1 MVINCIFDADDN
13 TLRAEDYYCI
23 SQDDNNSSVIS
34 VACRGIDA
42 EDGWEFYLEF
52 RCFDRRGVPTSAY
65 TSPKL
70 TLGES
75 GRILFEIPDCL
86 TLHPGYVAAQV
97 VAYVP
102 AADAQNQLVLKS
114 VMRGDRI
121 FDVAPSLSVTE
132 THVLDTPN
140 IFLKLENA
148 LAALGS
154 IALRRVRFFDCDALV
169 SDSVAAVG
177 SKLTAPAFSAPDG
190 MTFVGW
196 YCRETGELWNFD
208 ADVVAE
214 GQSDI
219 VLFADYYNSDA
230 VLDSGTMIFDYL
242 GGAAP
247 SLIHVS
253 FTAAGDVKFALPRA
267 SDGAPDRIAYADGV
281 DYLNYGVAADYGAPP
296 DSAELGVAPDGL
308 ISADGA
314 LLAPRLTL
322 SDELKLHSGA
332 TAIGTSLDE
341 MPVAVLD
348 LGDNVRTVASAVID
362 NDFLQILRLG
372 KNVEFIDV
380 AAFYAPNLHHV
391 IVDRMIPP
399 DYDGIGDVFAT
410 DATLYV
416 PDGAVERYADSE
428 GFGYMFAAIKPLSQ
442 AGEMTIV
449 ATELQAAKDDLDDY
463 NAGL

>member
-34 VACRGIDA
+34 VSCRGVDA
-42 EDGWEFYLEF
+42 DDGWEFYLEF

-230 VLDSGTMIFDYL
+230 SIAAGVMTFDYL

-247 SLIHVS
+247 PLIHVS
-253 FTAAGDVKFALPRA
+253 HTAAPSVKFVLPRA
-267 SDGAPDRIAYADGV
+267 SENAPNCIAYADGV
-281 DYLNYGVAADYGAPP
+281 TYGNYGVAASYRVPFGN
-296 DSAELGVAPDGL
+296 SELRSTPDGL
-308 ISADGA
+308 TSADGV
-314 LLAPRLTL
+314 LLAPRMTL

-332 TAIGTSLDE
+332 TAIEKPLDE

-348 LGDNVRTVASAVID
+348 LGDNVRTIASAVIG
-362 NDFLQILRLG
+362 NEFLQILRLG
-372 KNVEFIDV
+372 KNVEYIDI

-410 DATLYV
+410 DAILYV
-416 PDGAVERYADSE
+416 PDGAVARYEDSE
-428 GFGYMFAAIKPLSQ
+428 GFGYMFATIKPLSQ
-442 AGEMTIV
+442 AGELTIV
-449 ATELQAAKDDLDDY
+449 ETELQAAKDDLDDY